1 MFPRR
6 ISCGSTPG
14 RGRAV
19 PRGSPPAPL
28 RALPSVR
35 GSAASGLLWRSGME
49 PWAPGPGY
57 RRAPSSNRL
66 RRTSPSRCAGR
77 IPVLGKRCERARR
90 ARIGSGA
97 GTSLL
102 DRVRRLCPPA
112 GRCIVRRSRATACS
126 RSGGTHSWCVRRSA
140 GVDCSRV
147 SLRPPPAAEARDR
160 RDLTVRL
167 RDRSAHPAPG
177 GCDPGIRARG
187 AAVEG
192 QDTVCKARSQHPFE
206 PRRQTVPADTTFVSS
221 TTIAAFSIELRRL
234 AHRFTRRQFEFCS
247 AEGSKALANETCQV
261 LGFGQR
267 LTLERG
273 APARRVATRS
283 NSPRS
288 TNGW

>member
-77 IPVLGKRCERARR
+77 YLCSASDVSERGGR
-90 ARIGSGA
+90 GSA
-97 GTSLL
+97 AVPAPPCSTESA
-102 DRVRRLCPPA
+102 DCVPPA

-273 APARRVATRS
+273 TPARRVATRS

>member
-1 MFPRR
+1 MAIWHGALGAR
-6 ISCGSTPG
+6 PG
-14 RGRAV
+14 V
-19 PRGSPPAPL
+19 S
-28 RALPSVR
+28 
-35 GSAASGLLWRSGME
+35 
-49 PWAPGPGY
+49 PGPVFESLAPHVSVAV
-57 RRAPSSNRL
+57 RRP
-66 RRTSPSRCAGR
+66 

-97 GTSLL
+97 GTGSAHGQRQLLPDSREAVLQRRRSSTDRLTETWGSLFTWPNL
-102 DRVRRLCPPA
+102 IEPVPGPFRPPCSTESADCVPPA
-112 GRCIVRRSRATACS
+112 GRCIVRWKVAVPVAADAAWTRRA
-126 RSGGTHSWCVRRSA
+126 RI
-140 GVDCSRV
+140 
-147 SLRPPPAAEARDR
+147 AAEARDR

>member
-14 RGRAV
+14 CGRAV

-35 GSAASGLLWRSGME
+35 GSVASGLLWRSGME

-66 RRTSPSRCAGR
+66 RRTSPLRCAARYLCSVSDVSERGGRGSAAVPAPPCATESADCVRPPGAASFGVPAPRPVPGQAARTHGVCAARPGWTARGSRCVHR
-77 IPVLGKRCERARR
+77 QPRK
-90 ARIGSGA
+90 
-97 GTSLL
+97 
-102 DRVRRLCPPA
+102 
-112 GRCIVRRSRATACS
+112 
-126 RSGGTHSWCVRRSA
+126 
-140 GVDCSRV
+140 
-147 SLRPPPAAEARDR
+147 RDR